1 MTDNTAARTAALQT
15 ENDRHTAALARTDD
29 QYDPQISAAQTEGQ
43 DVLDQN
49 AVDYQANLR
58 RLLEQAANGGL
69 LNSGW
74 YQTQLDQLAAAQ
86 QSADQKVLDQRTAD
100 VANLTAQKQSAIDS
114 ENSFHASQMK
124 SINAI
129 YP

>member
-1 MTDNTAARTAALQT
+1 LTDINNR
-15 ENDRHTAALARTDD
+15 
-29 QYDPQISAAQTEGQ
+29 YDPQISAAQTEGQ

-49 AVDYQANLR
+49 AVDCQANLR
-58 RLLEQAANGGL
+58 KLLEQAANGGL

-74 YQTQLDQLAAAQ
+74 YQTQQDQLVAAQ
-86 QSADQKVLDQRTAD
+86 QSADQKVLDKRTAD

-114 ENSFHASQMK
+114 ENSFHASQAK